1 LKGGKSTTAL
11 LILGLLGLPDLASSE
26 ARPRPGARTGGF
38 RLYARALGALT
49 VNRVYCGLTA
59 TGEICRDSTGS
70 GFAGGGFWPKGTANQ
85 YVFNSG
91 FQLAGVIDRAAG
103 FEWAGDTSSAT
114 FYNPAGGGDGE
125 PVRPIHNA
133 GDPVDLAGWPAAAW
147 VPKGDASE
155 ELFSPLLRER
165 RSASQGD
172 VWWLSWDGNAAL
184 ASPTTRQHPLGVLLE
199 QRGMG
204 WNFPAGNEDILYF
217 IYTIYNITS
226 TDPAAYAAVRPAM
239 RDILLEKA
247 RDFHRLNNQRY
258 GLQIPDDGYAIQ
270 DLYVAFAADMDVG
283 DAGLN
288 YASVNLPFALGY
300 TYDRSFSPLP
310 DWTFD
315 PGIFGPPFFAGTGF
329 VGVKFLQSPLNQQGE
344 QLGLTLFGTTVGGGS
359 FEDPSSAE
367 QLYRYF
373 SATLN
378 PALGDSQCNTGNPRI
393 TRICFLNN
401 AESGDMRFFQSSGPL
416 TLTPGASGS
425 IVVAYIFAAPVKDP
439 ACEPPCAIRP
449 EDPTILTDAGRI
461 VDGVNAIDRL
471 SGYLGF
477 SDANDNGQVEQEEF
491 EVVPGS
497 LLGKARVAQ
506 AVFDGGFLLPFAPEP
521 SPFFLIPGDNQV
533 TVLWQPSPSEKAG
546 DPFFTSANLASITP
560 PGGGAPVPNPLYD
573 PNYRQNDVEGYRVYR
588 GRVDSPNSLQLLAQ
602 FDYAGTLI
610 SDYQGQVNPVPA
622 CAPEIGID
630 AAANPATGIDLCDY
644 DTPAPGAARVKH
656 VDVPLVGPVV
666 QVRLGRRAALAT
678 GEAILLGADT
688 AVTGQEGGCLR
699 SGNPAQCDLR
709 DTGVPFV
716 YVDETARNNL
726 RYFYAVTAFDINS
739 FQSGPSSL
747 ESPRVAKPVTPVTA
761 ASNYQNT
768 GEVAVSMR
776 GRGAAL
782 DNTAP
787 VPTIDPGTGRF
798 SGPFPPANDFD
809 FGLGNFVQELIAG
822 PGTFSLTLDSIGLGS
837 AHDNLPS
844 IYHFTA
850 ASGGNNTLVSLPI
863 LQDQTV
869 VTHTN
874 STSFPAI
881 SPDASLAQRYGGN
894 DQYKLTARMQMN
906 LQGLY
911 YTNAW
916 GRGCVNSAPGF
927 APSIAL
933 RVEGCEYNGQRW
945 FDGPSPETNETVDHP
960 QATHPPNATTNTLTG
975 GSTNAGALSGVANI
989 YIPHSYET
997 LENVYRNV
1005 EGALAGVQRAADF
1018 NVYWGAGGL
1027 VDSVI
1032 DVTHNVAVQFSPVI
1046 GSSYGILNASASAGG
1061 GSKDGRSDVLTNVD
1075 MGCVEPWRSFPSVG
1089 GSGGIYGCT
1098 APTAYALSQTAIP
1111 GPVAFV
1117 TGSTSNAPAAAA
1129 APRPGAGFILY
1140 LPGTYSVV
1148 ELAGGALPAA
1158 GAVWSLR
1165 SYVGSTRGGQG
1176 AAGDRGPYTFT
1187 PRPRPLTAT
1196 GVSLQVDFDVINQQ
1210 VAATE
1215 TDLEQIHTVPDPY
1228 YVTNAFE
1235 RTTQGKVIKF
1245 VNLPAQAII
1254 RIYSSSGIL
1263 VDLLEHRSETFG
1275 GAATWNV
1282 LNRNNHVVGSG
1293 VYFYHIESGG
1303 ARRVGRMTIVNFAE

>member
-1 LKGGKSTTAL
+1 MTGGGKSTTAL
-11 LILGLLGLPDLASSE
+11 LILGLLVLPDLASSE

-38 RLYARALGALT
+38 RLYARALAALT
-49 VNRVYCGLTA
+49 INRVYCGLAA

-91 FQLAGVIDRAAG
+91 LQLAGVIDPAAG

-114 FYNPAGGGDGE
+114 FYNSAGGSDGE

-133 GDPVDLAGWPAAAW
+133 GDPVDLAGWPEAAR
-147 VPKGDASE
+147 VPKGGASE
-155 ELFSPLLRER
+155 ELFSPLLRDR
-165 RSASQGD
+165 SSASQGD

-184 ASPTTRQHPLGVLLE
+184 TSATTRQHPLGVLLE

-204 WNFPAGNEDILYF
+204 WNFPAGNDDILYF

-226 TDPAAYAAVRPAM
+226 KDPAAYAGVRPAM

-247 RDFHRLNNQRY
+247 GDFHRLNNQRY

-300 TYDRSFSPLP
+300 TYDRSFSQLP

-329 VGVKFLQSPLNQQGE
+329 AGVKFLQSPLNQQGE
-344 QLGLTLFGTTVGGGS
+344 QVGLTLFGTTVNGGS
-359 FEDPSSAE
+359 FEDPFSAE
-367 QLYRYF
+367 QLYRYL
-373 SATLN
+373 SATLS

-401 AESGDMRFFQSSGPL
+401 AESADMRFFQSSGPL

-449 EDPTILTDAGRI
+449 EDPTILGDAGRM

-471 SGYLGF
+471 GGYLGS

-491 EVVPGS
+491 QVVPGS

-506 AVFDGGFLLPFAPEP
+506 AVFDGGFLLPFSPEP
-521 SPFFLIPGDNQV
+521 APFFLIPGDNQV
-533 TVLWQPSPSEKAG
+533 TVLWQPSESEKAG
-546 DPFFTSANLASITP
+546 DPFFASANPASITP

-573 PNYRQNDVEGYRVYR
+573 PNYRQNDVEGYRIYR

-630 AAANPATGIDLCDY
+630 AAGTPATGVDLCDY
-644 DTPAPGAARVKH
+644 DTPAPGVARVKH

-747 ESPRVAKPVTPVTA
+747 ESPRSTKSITPAAT

-768 GEVAVSMR
+768 SDVTVSMQ
-776 GRGAAL
+776 GRGVVL

-787 VPTIDPGTGRF
+787 DPTIDPATGRF
-798 SGPFPPANDFD
+798 SGPFPPANDFE
-809 FGLGNFVQELIAG
+809 FGLAEFVQTLLAA
-822 PGTFSLTLDSIGLGS
+822 PGQFSLTLDSIGLGS
-837 AHDNLPS
+837 AYDNLPNT
-844 IYHFTA
+844 YYLTGV
-850 ASGGNNTLVSLPI
+850 SGADVAQVSLPI
-863 LQDQTV
+863 VQDQTSL
-869 VTHTN
+869 TASNFTYF
-874 STSFPAI
+874 SAI
-881 SPDASLAQRYGGN
+881 TPDPSLAQRFGGS
-894 DQYKLTARMQMN
+894 DQFKLIARILMN
-906 LQGLY
+906 LRGNY
-911 YTNAW
+911 YTNSW
-916 GRGCVNSAPGF
+916 GRGCTNEASGF
-927 APSIAL
+927 AASAAL
-933 RVEGCEYNGQRW
+933 GVTGCEYNGQRW
-945 FDGPSPETNETVDHP
+945 FEGPSETVDDP
-960 QATHPPNATTNTLTG
+960 QATHPVAFTTSRMAG
-975 GSTNAGALSGVANI
+975 GNYNNAGAVAGATTVH
-989 YIPHSYET
+989 IPH
-997 LENVYRNV
+997 
-1005 EGALAGVQRAADF
+1005 
-1018 NVYWGAGGL
+1018 
-1027 VDSVI
+1027 
-1032 DVTHNVAVQFSPVI
+1032 
-1046 GSSYGILNASASAGG
+1046 
-1061 GSKDGRSDVLTNVD
+1061 
-1075 MGCVEPWRSFPSVG
+1075 
-1089 GSGGIYGCT
+1089 
-1098 APTAYALSQTAIP
+1098 
-1111 GPVAFV
+1111 
-1117 TGSTSNAPAAAA
+1117 
-1129 APRPGAGFILY
+1129 
-1140 LPGTYSVV
+1140 
-1148 ELAGGALPAA
+1148 
-1158 GAVWSLR
+1158 
-1165 SYVGSTRGGQG
+1165 
-1176 AAGDRGPYTFT
+1176 
-1187 PRPRPLTAT
+1187 
-1196 GVSLQVDFDVINQQ
+1196 
-1210 VAATE
+1210 
-1215 TDLEQIHTVPDPY
+1215 
-1228 YVTNAFE
+1228 
-1235 RTTQGKVIKF
+1235 
-1245 VNLPAQAII
+1245 
-1254 RIYSSSGIL
+1254 
-1263 VDLLEHRSETFG
+1263 
-1275 GAATWNV
+1275 
-1282 LNRNNHVVGSG
+1282 
-1293 VYFYHIESGG
+1293 
-1303 ARRVGRMTIVNFAE
+1303 